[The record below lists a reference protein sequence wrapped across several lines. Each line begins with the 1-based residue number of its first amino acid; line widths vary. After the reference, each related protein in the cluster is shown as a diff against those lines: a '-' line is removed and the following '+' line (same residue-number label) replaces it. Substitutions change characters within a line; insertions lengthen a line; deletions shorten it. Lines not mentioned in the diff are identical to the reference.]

1 MRVGSLPAKRDIA
14 STLSQYAVQA
24 PQEIPNVPDH
34 LRKMVSSTQCPPSNF
49 LAVFPL
55 NGAHRGRLVGTVH
68 DKAAGRRD
76 ELTWDDV
83 SKRVIAGM
91 QVDVER
97 VTGSRRIALAPAA
110 KRMSGTWRRWPGAF
124 GRNSSSSLYELS
136 GTTSEGRAI
145 EVDIRPVGPMAC
157 LKSGTSSRDPLPPA

>member
-1 MRVGSLPAKRDIA
+1 
-14 STLSQYAVQA
+14 VQA
-24 PQEIPNVPDH
+24 HQEIPNVPDH
-34 LRKMVSSTQCPPSNF
+34 LRKMVSSAQCPLSNF

-83 SKRVIAGM
+83 SKRVIEGM

-97 VTGSRRIALAPAA
+97 VNWFSTSPVISTWGRIASEIVGTPALT
-110 KRMSGTWRRWPGAF
+110 KER
-124 GRNSSSSLYELS
+124 LS
-136 GTTSEGRAI
+136 HHQ
-145 EVDIRPVGPMAC
+145 D
-157 LKSGTSSRDPLPPA
+157 